1 MFGGFAPAGLAQ
13 FWDYEGH
20 TKRTSVQSSRLLQAP
35 EPFFFR
41 NANILLPGPFA
52 PHSRNF
58 VINSQRELLFPFSVP
73 FWGNHR
79 SETMQAA
86 IDRVMTTYGMLV
98 HLTADQERETRERV
112 ARFLQ
117 DKGSDER
124 MLAVEGLKYLRLVR

>member
-1 MFGGFAPAGLAQ
+1 
-13 FWDYEGH
+13 
-20 TKRTSVQSSRLLQAP
+20 
-35 EPFFFR
+35 
-41 NANILLPGPFA
+41 
-52 PHSRNF
+52 
-58 VINSQRELLFPFSVP
+58 
-73 FWGNHR
+73 
-79 SETMQAA
+79 MQAA